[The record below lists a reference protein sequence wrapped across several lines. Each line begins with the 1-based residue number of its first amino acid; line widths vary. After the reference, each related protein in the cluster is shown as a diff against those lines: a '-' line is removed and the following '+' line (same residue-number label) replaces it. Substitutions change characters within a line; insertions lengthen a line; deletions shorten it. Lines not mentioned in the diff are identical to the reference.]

1 MGDEHGVEVRLSV
14 TDRLDLDRLRGPLG
28 RASFLR
34 ALLRRAAA
42 EAQNGDRD
50 DALTTL
56 AELAEYD
63 VHVGRVRREIEM
75 EDRLHR
81 LRVLA
86 GD

>member
-1 MGDEHGVEVRLSV
+1 M
-14 TDRLDLDRLRGPLG
+14 
-28 RASFLR
+28 R